1 MGGSVRSFAL
11 AYPRGGCSVIGMAA
25 ARSDATD
32 EMLMV
37 RYQRGDR
44 EAFAELVRRYNRRI
58 YNFVIRQIRHAHAAE
73 DVTQDVFLRVVQNAA
88 EFKHEARFSTWL
100 YTIARNL
107 CIDQL
112 RKLSHRRHPS
122 LDQPPA
128 GASEGRPLVESV
140 ADPHPNASTDRA
152 AAASE
157 VQACIVRAVDALPE
171 EQREVFLLR
180 EIANLPFKEIAEVT
194 GVGENTVK
202 SRMRYALDR
211 LQGALSEFE
220 EYARALR

>member
-1 MGGSVRSFAL
+1 MTAL
-11 AYPRGGCSVIGMAA
+11 AAP
-25 ARSDATD
+25 RSDATD

-44 EAFAELVRRYNRRI
+44 DAFAELVRRYQTPI
-58 YNFVIRQIRHAHAAE
+58 YNFVIRQVGQKSIAE
-73 DVTQDVFLRVVQNAA
+73 DTTQEVFLRVVQNAA

-122 LDQPPA
+122 LDQPPP
-128 GASEGRPLVESV
+128 GSPDQRPLGESV
-140 ADPHPNASTDRA
+140 VDPDPRASVDRA
-152 AAASE
+152 AASSE
-157 VQACIVRAVDALPE
+157 MQGSIVRAVEGLPE
-171 EQREVFLLR
+171 DQREVFLLR
-180 EIANLPFKEIAEVT
+180 EVASLSFKQIAEVT

-211 LQGALSEFE
+211 LQAALSDFE

>member
-1 MGGSVRSFAL
+1 MAP
-11 AYPRGGCSVIGMAA
+11 ARG
-25 ARSDATD
+25 DATD

-44 EAFAELVRRYNRRI
+44 DAFAELVRRYETPV
-58 YNFVIRQIRHAHAAE
+58 YNFVIRHLRHSQSSE
-73 DVTQDVFLRVVQNAA
+73 DVTQDVFLRVVQKAA

-107 CIDQL
+107 CVDQL
-112 RKLSHRRHPS
+112 RKQSHRRHPS
-122 LDQPPA
+122 LDQPA
-128 GASEGRPLVESV
+128 KGGDDSRPLLDGIADGHPRASVERS
-140 ADPHPNASTDRA
+140 A
-152 AAASE
+152 AAGQ
-157 VQACIVRAVDALPE
+157 VQTRIVEAVQNLPDD
-171 EQREVFLLR
+171 QREVFLLR
-180 EIANLPFKEIAEVT
+180 ELANMPFKEIAEIT

-211 LQGALSEFE
+211 LQDALSDFE

>member
-1 MGGSVRSFAL
+1 MTP
-11 AYPRGGCSVIGMAA
+11 PRI
-25 ARSDATD
+25 DATD

-37 RYQRGDR
+37 RYQRGERDS
-44 EAFAELVRRYNRRI
+44 FAELVRRYQTPI
-58 YNFVIRQIRHAHAAE
+58 FNFVVRQVGHGTTAE
-73 DVTQDVFLRVVQNAA
+73 DTTQEVFLRVVQNAA
-88 EFKHEARFSTWL
+88 DFKHEARFSTWL

-107 CIDQL
+107 CIDHL

-122 LDQPPA
+122 LDQPVA
-128 GASEGRPLVESV
+128 GSPEARPLGDTV
-140 ADPHPNASTDRA
+140 ADPRATVDRA
-152 AAASE
+152 AASSE
-157 VQACIVRAVDALPE
+157 MQESIIRAVEGLPE
-171 EQREVFLLR
+171 DQREVFLLR
-180 EIANLPFKEIAEVT
+180 EIANLSFKQISEVT

>member
-1 MGGSVRSFAL
+1 MSGD
-11 AYPRGGCSVIGMAA
+11 RG
-25 ARSDATD
+25 DASD

-44 EAFAELVRRYNRRI
+44 DAFGELVRRYETPI
-58 YNFVIRQIRHAHAAE
+58 YNFVLRQLRHRALTE

-88 EFKHEARFSTWL
+88 DFKHEARFSTWL
-100 YTIARNL
+100 YTIARNQ
-107 CIDQL
+107 CIDQV

-122 LDQPPA
+122 LDAPPPGREGA
-128 GASEGRPLVESV
+128 GGAPLVESV
-140 ADPHPNASTDRA
+140 ADPHPRASVERS

-157 VQACIVRAVDALPE
+157 VKDRIVAAIEALPDD
-171 EQREVFLLR
+171 QREVFLLR
-180 EIANLPFKEIAEVT
+180 EIANLPFKDIAEIT
-194 GVGENTVK
+194 GVGENTIK

-211 LQGALSEFE
+211 LKDALSEFD

>member
-1 MGGSVRSFAL
+1 MSG
-11 AYPRGGCSVIGMAA
+11 AA
-25 ARSDATD
+25 DATD

-37 RYQRGDR
+37 RYQRGDGT
-44 EAFAELVRRYNRRI
+44 AFAELLRRYQRPL
-58 YNFVIRQIRHAHAAE
+58 YNFVLRQLRNPSLSE
-73 DVTQDVFLRVVQNAA
+73 DVTQDAFLRLVQNAGD
-88 EFKHEARFSTWL
+88 FKHEARFSTWL

-107 CIDQL
+107 CVDQL

-122 LDQPPA
+122 LDQP
-128 GASEGRPLVESV
+128 ASPDGEGRSLMEQIAGTHPAADAERSVVAGRVAISIEVAVE
-140 ADPHPNASTDRA
+140 N
-152 AAASE
+152 
-157 VQACIVRAVDALPE
+157 LPE

-180 EIANLPFKEIAEVT
+180 EIANLPFKDIAEIT

-211 LQGALSEFE
+211 LQEALADYE

>member
-1 MGGSVRSFAL
+1 
-11 AYPRGGCSVIGMAA
+11 MAT

-44 EAFAELVRRYNRRI
+44 EAFAEIVHRYETPI
-58 YNFVIRQIRHAHAAE
+58 YNFVLRQVRHGNAAE
-73 DVTQDVFLRVVQNAA
+73 DVTQDVFLRLVQNAA
-88 EFKHEARFSTWL
+88 DFKHEARFSTWL

-107 CIDQL
+107 CVDHL
-112 RKLSHRRHPS
+112 RKQSHRRHPS
-122 LDQPPA
+122 LDQPPS
-128 GASEGRPLVESV
+128 GDSTGTRPMIDNV
-140 ADPHPNASTDRA
+140 ADGHPRASVERT
-152 AAASE
+152 AASGE
-157 VQACIVRAVDALPE
+157 VAGRIVEAVQGLPE

-180 EIANLPFKEIAEVT
+180 EIANLPFKEIAHIT

-211 LQGALSEFE
+211 LQEALSEFE
-220 EYARALR
+220 EYARALK

>member
-1 MGGSVRSFAL
+1 MTAVQGE
-11 AYPRGGCSVIGMAA
+11 
-25 ARSDATD
+25 ATD

-44 EAFAELVRRYNRRI
+44 GAFAELVRRYQGSV
-58 YNFVIRQIRHAHAAE
+58 YNLAFRQLHQGPLAE
-73 DVTQDVFLRVVQNAA
+73 DVTQDVFLRIVQRAA

-100 YTIARNL
+100 FTIARNL
-107 CIDQL
+107 CIDQQ
-112 RKLSHRRHPS
+112 RRQAHRQHPS
-122 LDQPPA
+122 LDHPAA
-128 GASEGRPLVESV
+128 GAPGGAPLGEHV
-140 ADPHPNASTDRA
+140 ADPRPAAATDRA
-152 AAASE
+152 AARSE
-157 VQACIVRAVDALPE
+157 VALRIVEAVDHLPD

-180 EIANLPFKEIAEVT
+180 ELASLPFREIAEIT

-211 LQGALSEFE
+211 LQEALSDFE

>member
-1 MGGSVRSFAL
+1 
-11 AYPRGGCSVIGMAA
+11 MAT

-44 EAFAELVRRYNRRI
+44 EAFAEIVHRYKTPI
-58 YNFVIRQIRHAHAAE
+58 YNFVLRQVRHGNAAE
-73 DVTQDVFLRVVQNAA
+73 DVTQDVFLRLVQNAA
-88 EFKHEARFSTWL
+88 DFKHEARFSTWL

-107 CIDQL
+107 CVDHL
-112 RKLSHRRHPS
+112 RKQSHRRHPS
-122 LDQPPA
+122 LDQPQS
-128 GASEGRPLVESV
+128 GDSTGTRPMIDNV
-140 ADPHPNASTDRA
+140 ADGHPRASVERT
-152 AAASE
+152 AASGE
-157 VQACIVRAVDALPE
+157 VAGRIVEAVQGLPE

-180 EIANLPFKEIAEVT
+180 EIANLPFKEIAQIT

-211 LQGALSEFE
+211 LQEALSEFE
-220 EYARALR
+220 EYARALK

>member
-1 MGGSVRSFAL
+1 
-11 AYPRGGCSVIGMAA
+11 MAT
-25 ARSDATD
+25 ARNDATD

-44 EAFAELVRRYNRRI
+44 EAFAELVRRYQNPI
-58 YNFVIRQIRHAHAAE
+58 YNFVIRQVGQTNTAE
-73 DVTQDVFLRVVQNAA
+73 DTTQEVFLRVVQNAA

-107 CIDQL
+107 CIDHL

-122 LDQPPA
+122 LDQPPPGSA
-128 GASEGRPLVESV
+128 DQRTLADTVS
-140 ADPHPNASTDRA
+140 DPHPRANVDRVAAS
-152 AAASE
+152 SE

-171 EQREVFLLR
+171 DQREVFLLR
-180 EIANLPFKEIAEVT
+180 EVANLSFKQISEVT

>member
-1 MGGSVRSFAL
+1 
-11 AYPRGGCSVIGMAA
+11 MAA

-44 EAFAELVRRYNRRI
+44 EAFAELVRRYQGPI
-58 YNFVIRQIRHAHAAE
+58 YNFVIRQLRHSGTAE
-73 DVTQDVFLRVVQNAA
+73 DVTQEVFVRVVQNAA
-88 EFKHEARFSTWL
+88 EFKHEARFTTWL

-107 CIDQL
+107 CIDHL

-122 LDQPPA
+122 LDQPA
-128 GASEGRPLVESV
+128 GGGAEGRSLGESI
-140 ADPHPNASTDRA
+140 ADAHPSTDVERA

-157 VQACIVRAVDALPE
+157 VQACIVRAVETLPE

-180 EIANLPFKEIAEVT
+180 EVANLPFKEIAEVT
-194 GVGENTVK
+194 GAGENTVK

-211 LQGALSEFE
+211 LQAALSEFE

>member
-1 MGGSVRSFAL
+1 MSAVRSEA
-11 AYPRGGCSVIGMAA
+11 S
-25 ARSDATD
+25 D

-44 EAFAELVRRYNRRI
+44 EAFAELVRRYNVPI
-58 YNFVIRQIRHAHAAE
+58 YNFVIRQVRQPELAR
-73 DVTQDVFLRVVQNAA
+73 DLTQDVFLRLVQNAS

-107 CIDQL
+107 SVDQL
-112 RKLSHRRHPS
+112 RKLGHRRHAS
-122 LDQPPA
+122 LDQPQSDGDP
-128 GASEGRPLVESV
+128 RPLGDNV
-140 ADPHPNASTDRA
+140 ADGHPRASVERMAAST
-152 AAASE
+152 E
-157 VQACIVRAVDALPE
+157 VMNSIVRAVDSLPDD
-171 EQREVFLLR
+171 QREVFLLR
-180 EIANLPFKEIAEVT
+180 EIGNLPFKEIAQIT

-211 LQGALSEFE
+211 LQEALTEFE